1 MSRDALEGDKGT
13 FIFLWWMFAIRA
25 WAAFAFPSN
34 DDFRAYPTL
43 QGTQSCWMVNK
54 GVLPRAHGSS

>member
-1 MSRDALEGDKGT
+1 MSRDALEGDKGS

-34 DDFRAYPTL
+34 DYFRGISYSPRHA
-43 QGTQSCWMVNK
+43 
-54 GVLPRAHGSS
+54 VLVDGQ